1 MLLRWHTAAACK
13 NTDGGNAI
21 QKFRKK
27 WEMTGMVVF
36 NPPAIE
42 PTLVFFM
49 HAAKRAR
56 WQRRRDEGT
65 YRRPPYAPPDDRDL
79 PRDTITIYI
88 DGVAG
93 PRKKGEPPP
102 PAGYGCCMVSGG
114 KRIFDLGGR
123 IVAGQTPKVRTT
135 TSNLACLVAITH
147 ALKWADERCGPI
159 RERQADTDMLQRGL
173 RSHDRKRCLAGTKA

>member
-1 MLLRWHTAAACK
+1 MIHRATQHVIKKERDRDAAPQRRGARRTAHRLLQLVEHNVRQVMLLRWHTAAACK
-13 NTDGGNAI
+13 NTDGGDAI

-36 NPPAIE
+36 NPPAVE

-49 HAAKRAR
+49 HATKRAR

-93 PRKKGEPPP
+93 PRRKGEPPP

-114 KRIFDLGGR
+114 KRMHR
-123 IVAGQTPKVRTT
+123 
-135 TSNLACLVAITH
+135 
-147 ALKWADERCGPI
+147 
-159 RERQADTDMLQRGL
+159 
-173 RSHDRKRCLAGTKA
+173 RSDVP